1 LCPDLVKIEF
11 NPIEKNQILGNEQS
25 MTNSKG
31 KKLMILGFV
40 SIGILFLIYGRYQDP
55 ELFTPSAFETIQ
67 RIALGFY
74 IIMIISF
81 GGIAFGMYKYH
92 KSKVENN
99 DKDILSIIAITTYN
113 SKSRKI
119 FIAIFIT
126 YGIFFSLVS
135 GTLVYQPEINFV
147 THYGATIPSG
157 FIAPCC
163 DGPGYMPK
171 IIIYIT
177 EHVGLQ
183 VIPINLVLQIIVS
196 YLVALNA
203 SIAIN
208 AYTISKKGK
217 GMSSIGAATGL
228 FIACPTCAGTFL
240 SIFIGTASGI
250 GLSILL
256 TQLQTLFIAL
266 SIPILIITPYIL
278 AKKLQNADG
287 SCKTNFND

>member
-1 LCPDLVKIEF
+1 MQERITLS
-11 NPIEKNQILGNEQS
+11 N
-25 MTNSKG
+25 TNKG
-31 KKLMILGFV
+31 KKLIVLGFI
-40 SIGILFLIYGRYQDP
+40 SISILFLMYARYQNP
-55 ELFTPSAFETIQ
+55 EVITPSAIDSIQ

-74 IIMIISF
+74 ITMIVAL
-81 GGIAFGMYKYH
+81 GGIAFGMYKYQ
-92 KSKVENN
+92 KDKVEKQG
-99 DKDILSIIAITTYN
+99 KDILTTIAMVTSN

-119 FIAIFIT
+119 FVTVFIT

-171 IIIYIT
+171 IIVYLT
-177 EHVGLQ
+177 EHIGLQ
-183 VIPINLVLQIIVS
+183 VIPINFILQIIVS
-196 YLVALNA
+196 YLVAINT
-203 SIAIN
+203 SIAIS
-208 AYTISKKGK
+208 AYTISKKGR
-217 GMSSIGAATGL
+217 SISTVGAATGL

-250 GLSILL
+250 GLSVLL

-266 SIPILIITPYIL
+266 SIPVLILTPIIM
-278 AKKLQNADG
+278 AKRLQNSDG
-287 SCKTNFND
+287 SCKINFKS